1 VLRTSDPNGAWGVA
15 SAAGGVA
22 GWWVNPQRPGV
33 DACGQAVKLMEMTLA
48 NNA

>member
-1 VLRTSDPNGAWGVA
+1 MRTNDRNGACGVA

-22 GWWVNPQRPGV
+22 GRWVHPQRPGV